1 MGAVDLVT
9 VGEAFEDLVF
19 LDLPRLPRL
28 GDEIKT
34 DRFLRSPGGGAVIT
48 AIAASRLGSRC
59 RVVSG
64 LGDGAVDV
72 LRGEGVEV
80 HNLRRPHEAHA
91 LSAAL
96 STRRDRSFVT
106 FNGVNDR
113 LEPRFAAA
121 ARREKARHLHFAFYP
136 RDCRRW
142 ERIVASARRRGLST
156 SWDFGWNEGLVRD
169 PGFPALAAA
178 LDYVFINEVEA
189 PLYARR
195 RGLERAV
202 DHWRENARNA
212 IIKLGPRGCRWVS
225 PSLDLSASA
234 PRARVVDTTG
244 AGDAFDGGFLH
255 SLLEGATP
263 IACLKAGNRM
273 GALSVRGAGGLAG
286 LPRARKK
293 R

>member
-1 MGAVDLVT
+1 MT

-28 GDEIKT
+28 GEEIKT

-64 LGDGAVDV
+64 LGDGAVAV

-136 RDCRRW
+136 RDCGRW

-169 PGFPALAAA
+169 PGFPAPGGGPGLRLPQRGRSPALCPAPEPAASGRSLAGERSQRHHQARPPRVSVGVA
-178 LDYVFINEVEA
+178 L
-189 PLYARR
+189 RR
-195 RGLERAV
+195 PERLRA
-202 DHWRENARNA
+202 
-212 IIKLGPRGCRWVS
+212 
-225 PSLDLSASA
+225 ASA
-234 PRARVVDTTG
+234 
-244 AGDAFDGGFLH
+244 GGGH
-255 SLLEGATP
+255 H
-263 IACLKAGNRM
+263 
-273 GALSVRGAGGLAG
+273 RG
-286 LPRARKK
+286 R
-293 R
+293 